1 MTLRIRIIMIVALLL
16 GIAFM
21 FNLIRKRALE
31 LKYAIIWFILDVGLV
46 LIVLIPGVLE
56 FFAALLGITDVT
68 NMIFFVGFVF
78 SIFIIFGLEMSIS
91 RNSERVRKLTQ
102 LVALNEYE
110 MRQKNQRQEG
120 SGDL

>member
-1 MTLRIRIIMIVALLL
+1 MSLRIRVIMIIALLL
-16 GIAFM
+16 GIIYVV
-21 FNLIRKRALE
+21 NLIRKRALE

-56 FFAALLGITDVT
+56 FFADLLGITDVT

-102 LVALNEYE
+102 IIALNEYE
-110 MRQKNQRQEG
+110 ITQK
-120 SGDL
+120 DLKR

>member
-1 MTLRIRIIMIVALLL
+1 MSLRIRIIMIVALLL

-21 FNLIRKRALE
+21 LNLIRKRALE
-31 LKYAIIWFILDVGLV
+31 LKYAIIWFALDVGLV

-56 FFAALLGITDVT
+56 FFAELLGITDAT

-102 LVALNEYE
+102 IIALNEYE
-110 MRQKNQRQEG
+110 MEKK
-120 SGDL
+120 